1 MRSLKIQSLLVLCA
15 AVFLSILPVQ
25 AQQKQMA
32 SPPAS
37 TEIAVD
43 GKKITINYHRPSMK
57 GRKIFGDLVPFG
69 KVWRTGANNATS
81 LKTEVDLM
89 FGNVV
94 VPAGSYTLW
103 TLPTESGWKL
113 IINKQTGQWGTQ
125 YNEAQDLA
133 RVDMKVGKLSA
144 TAEQFTIT
152 MTAAKNGGT
161 IKMDWEMTTAAVTF
175 TVKK

>member
-1 MRSLKIQSLLVLCA
+1 MRSLKIQSLIVLCA
-15 AVFLSILPVQ
+15 AVFLSILPLQ
-25 AQQKQMA
+25 AQQA
-32 SPPAS
+32 SPPGSA
-37 TEIAVD
+37 EITVD
-43 GKKITINYHRPSMK
+43 GKKIAISYHRPSMK
-57 GRKIFGDLVPFG
+57 GRKIFGGLVPYG
-69 KVWRTGANNATS
+69 QVWRTGANNATS

-125 YNEAQDLA
+125 YAEGQDLA

-144 TAEQFTIT
+144 AAEQFTIT
-152 MTAAKNGGT
+152 LAPAPGGGT
-161 IKMDWEMTTAAVTF
+161 LKLDWEMTSASIAF
-175 TVKK
+175 KVKK